1 MLSENNVISPVFELV
16 DGGIVLGAMGFT
28 FLRIPPGFM
37 NPGLIF
43 FLDPILGHSWH
54 GTLSGPQ
61 MMDTFI
67 WVAGI
72 LGDVE
77 MSMILSPGKL
87 YNMSPQKGA
96 ISKGAFIFQASIS
109 SGYVSFRGFVYFALI
124 RTGSYHSI
132 LFFHRVV
139 FWGDFQ
145 CYPKWLVVR
154 AIQAEDEDE
163 SWAEEE
169 VELET

>member
-1 MLSENNVISPVFELV
+1 
-16 DGGIVLGAMGFT
+16 
-28 FLRIPPGFM
+28 
-37 NPGLIF
+37 
-43 FLDPILGHSWH
+43 
-54 GTLSGPQ
+54 
-61 MMDTFI
+61 
-67 WVAGI
+67 
-72 LGDVE
+72 

-96 ISKGAFIFQASIS
+96 ISKGAFIFQASIC
-109 SGYVSFRGFVYFALI
+109 SGYVSFSGFIYVFCSN
-124 RTGSYHSI
+124 SYRLLPFDS
-132 LFFHRVV
+132 LFHRVV

-154 AIQAEDEDE
+154 AIQAEDEEE